1 LAISKQ
7 RKQESVAELK
17 EMLSR
22 SKAVI
27 LSDYRGLTAAQMA
40 SVRNRLRPLDSK
52 FLVAKNTLL
61 ARSLEEVGLPA
72 SEELLQGP
80 TAISFCFAD
89 FREPV
94 RAILDVAKETDIL
107 SVKGG
112 LLGSYILNAEAVRSL
127 PTLPSPDALRAQAL
141 GGLQAPVSGFVGVL
155 DSALRSLVYVFGAR
169 AEQMG
174 EPA

>member
-1 LAISKQ
+1 MAISKQ

-40 SVRNRLRPLDSK
+40 SVRNRLRPLDGR

-61 ARSLEEVGLPA
+61 AKSLEGVGLPVP
-72 SEELLQGP
+72 EELLKGP
-80 TAISFCFAD
+80 TAVSFCFAD

-94 RAILDVAKETDIL
+94 RAMLDLAKETNVL

-112 LLGSYILNAEAVRSL
+112 LLGNQILDAETVRSL
-127 PTLPSPDALRAQAL
+127 PSLPTPDTLRAQAL
-141 GGLQAPVSGFVGVL
+141 GGLQSPVSGFVGVL
-155 DSALRSLVYVFGAR
+155 DSALRSLVYVFRAR

>member
-1 LAISKQ
+1 MAISKQ

-40 SVRNRLRPLDSK
+40 TVRNKLRPLDGK

-61 ARSLEEVGLPA
+61 ARSLEEVGLPVP
-72 SEELLQGP
+72 EDLLLGP
-80 TAISFCFAD
+80 TAVGFCFAD

-94 RAILDVAKETDIL
+94 RAMLDLARETNVL
-107 SVKGG
+107 KVKGG
-112 LLGSYILNAEAVRSL
+112 LLGNQLINAETVRSL
-127 PTLPSPDALRAQAL
+127 PTLPSPETLRAQAL
-141 GGLQAPVSGFVGVL
+141 GGLQSPVSGFVGVL
-155 DSALRSLVYVFGAR
+155 DSALRSLMYVLSAR
-169 AEQMG
+169 AEQLG